1 MSIVNNAY
9 KEWLNRNDR
18 IIEKDNYTYYRIVWS
33 ECFKFSFKEEESLF
47 AVLSPDMPKG
57 KYFEDEN
64 GNHFKF
70 DGFHFIRFI
79 GEIPEWYLKAGE
91 CSLKWVETKEI
102 GKYLRVIE

>member
-1 MSIVNNAY
+1 MSTVNNAY
-9 KEWLNRNDR
+9 KEWLTRTDK

-33 ECFKFSFKEEESLF
+33 ECYKCSFKDNETLF
-47 AVLSPDMPKG
+47 AVLSPDMLKG

-79 GEIPEWYLKAGE
+79 DEIPEWYFKAGQ
-91 CSLKWVETKEI
+91 CSLEWVETKEI